1 LIKNILQDNYVDTMA
16 SNNRNDGSGL
26 GNYELRFT
34 NAGQAIGEARRR
46 NRLNDW
52 PIIVEGPRDRRALI
66 ALGFT
71 GPIEVLNRG
80 WTIER
85 VVAYLYESYGTRND
99 KVGGASVCLLMD
111 WDRTGGRLQRK
122 LANLMQSFDMMV
134 DQEIRTTLQKNLKPE
149 TRVVESLYGMA
160 DRLRY
165 YINIED
171 NW

>member
-1 LIKNILQDNYVDTMA
+1 MA

-134 DQEIRTTLQKNLKPE
+134 DQEIRTTLQMNLKPE

>member
-1 LIKNILQDNYVDTMA
+1 MA

-99 KVGGASVCLLMD
+99 RVGGL
-111 WDRTGGRLQRK
+111 
-122 LANLMQSFDMMV
+122 
-134 DQEIRTTLQKNLKPE
+134 
-149 TRVVESLYGMA
+149 SL
-160 DRLRY
+160 
-165 YINIED
+165 IHI
-171 NW
+171 

>member
-1 LIKNILQDNYVDTMA
+1 MIKNILQDNYVDTMA

>member
-1 LIKNILQDNYVDTMA
+1 MA
-16 SNNRNDGSGL
+16 SQNRNDGSGL
-26 GNYELRFT
+26 GNYELRFS

-46 NRLNDW
+46 NRLHNW
-52 PIIVEGPRDRRALI
+52 PIIVEGPRDKRALI
-66 ALGFT
+66 AFGFT

-80 WTIER
+80 WPIER
-85 VVAYLYESYGTRND
+85 VVAYWYETYGTRND
-99 KVGGASVCLLMD
+99 AAGGSSVCLLMD

-134 DQEIRTTLQKNLKPE
+134 DQEMRVTLQKNLKPE

-165 YINIED
+165 HITQED
-171 NW
+171 RL

>member
-1 LIKNILQDNYVDTMA
+1 MSGQ
-16 SNNRNDGSGL
+16 NRNDGSGL
-26 GNYELRFT
+26 GNYELRFG

-46 NRLNDW
+46 NRLHNW
-52 PIIVEGPRDRRALI
+52 PIIVEGPRDRRALV

-85 VVAYLYESYGTRND
+85 VVAHWYETYGTRNED
-99 KVGGASVCLLMD
+99 AGGSSVCLLMD

-122 LANLMQSFDMMV
+122 IANLMQSFDMLV
-134 DQEIRTTLQKNLKPE
+134 EQETRTVLLKNLKPE

-160 DRLRY
+160 DRLRF
-165 YINIED
+165 YINKED
-171 NW
+171 RL